1 MTHTASPR
9 STGSEPQRPWP
20 RGTLLAKL
28 PPASRTRL
36 MELGSQRVYEHGEVL
51 LYEQERSTHVV
62 LLLGGFAKV
71 TSNLGDGRVALL
83 GIRMAGDTVGEMAAL
98 DGSPRAATVTACGR
112 LLVRTIPREEFI
124 ALLRDLPDVNINVS
138 GVISRRLRWAN
149 RRRVDFY
156 GYPTRVRLA
165 RILVD
170 LAATYGHAADEGIVF
185 DIELTQDELGAMA
198 GADADTAGRE
208 LRKLK
213 SDGLIGTGYRRTAIL
228 DLKALRAMARL
239 ADGGH
244 AG

>member
-1 MTHTASPR
+1 MTHSAIPR
-9 STGSEPQRPWP
+9 PAGSAPERPWP
-20 RGTLLAKL
+20 RGTLLAEL
-28 PPASRTRL
+28 SAASRARL
-36 MELGSQRVYEHGEVL
+36 MDLGSRRRYEHGEVL
-51 LYEQERSTHVV
+51 LREQERSTHVV

-98 DGSPRAATVTACGR
+98 DGSPRSASVMACGR
-112 LLVRTIPREEFI
+112 VLVKIISRDEFLGLLQ
-124 ALLRDLPDVNINVS
+124 DVPEVGIKVS

-170 LAATYGHAADEGIVF
+170 LAGTYGHPQDEGIVF
-185 DIELTQDELGAMA
+185 DVELTQDELGAMA

-213 SDGLIGTGYRRTAIL
+213 SRGLIATGYRRTAIL
-228 DLKALRAMARL
+228 DLDALRAQARP
-239 ADGGH
+239 AGG
-244 AG
+244 AE